1 MSDHID
7 ALIVIYLRVQ
17 QKRLLSVASIKCCVL
32 ACVCVCVCVC
42 VSVSVCV
49 HVWEGLCVFAC
60 MGVFVGVCV

>member
-32 ACVCVCVCVC
+32 ACLCVCVCVCVC
-42 VSVSVCV
+42 VCMCGRVYVCLRVWVCLWVCV
-49 HVWEGLCVFAC
+49 
-60 MGVFVGVCV
+60 